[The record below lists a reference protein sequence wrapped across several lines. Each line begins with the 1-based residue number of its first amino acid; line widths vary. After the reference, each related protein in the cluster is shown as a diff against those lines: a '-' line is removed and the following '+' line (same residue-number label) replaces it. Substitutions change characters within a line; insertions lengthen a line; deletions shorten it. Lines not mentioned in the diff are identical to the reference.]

1 MASAL
6 PQRVRHQ
13 IIEQKSKGASF
24 VDIAQSQQLSYSSVR
39 NIWKRFKAEGIQG
52 LEPHYNK
59 CGSSG
64 TKQHSLM
71 YRAAVWLKRHHQSW
85 GAALICILLKE
96 RYKDASVPGERTLQR
111 WFKAQR

>member
-1 MASAL
+1 
-6 PQRVRHQ
+6 
-13 IIEQKSKGASF
+13 
-24 VDIAQSQQLSYSSVR
+24 
-39 NIWKRFKAEGIQG
+39 
-52 LEPHYNK
+52 YNK

-111 WFKAQR
+111 WFKAQGLNKPKSRLMVSEPMWAAQVHDVWQIDAKEKLHLSSGQK